1 DPDGAYNLLKR
12 QHESVVNAGGIGEPV
27 KVRLSNRLEGQM
39 RDFELRGRVIKLRL
53 QEEEQRRIAA
63 ARAAAAK
70 EAVAGL
76 VERTRERV
84 RAFTNLM
91 DKARYEEA
99 YKEANL
105 LREESI
111 NNGVAVPIQATAS
124 YAISLNA
131 MNLKELTE
139 LKRIRE
145 ERFLLTMMQVEKS
158 HVPYPDEPPV
168 HFPPAAAWKELTKL
182 RSKRYGYYSFGP
194 AAGENYTKVV
204 ARMNSPMR
212 PGIEQT

>member
-1 DPDGAYNLLKR
+1 
-12 QHESVVNAGGIGEPV
+12 
-27 KVRLSNRLEGQM
+27 
-39 RDFELRGRVIKLRL
+39 
-53 QEEEQRRIAA
+53 
-63 ARAAAAK
+63 
-70 EAVAGL
+70 
-76 VERTRERV
+76 
-84 RAFTNLM
+84 M

-111 NNGVAVPIQATAS
+111 NNGQPVPIAATAS

-131 MNLKELTE
+131 LNLKELNE

-182 RSKRYGYYSFGP
+182 RSKRYGYYSLGP
-194 AAGENYTKVV
+194 RAGENYTRVV
-204 ARMNSPMR
+204 SRMNSPMR
-212 PGIEQT
+212 PGIEQATELPLSSWIEQFRNNLEGTNFYIRPNEESLKRDPPVKLFGDESPRVKIPALPGATLGSVMAQVLSHGSDLLHQ